1 MDKCITYTLHIILF
15 NFNLEIN
22 TRKMVFTVNPR
33 EDLAFGLE
41 RLKVVFYKLE
51 LNISSL
57 QILYASE
64 GQSFFRYGDE
74 KTAFLVF
81 ISKLKLKRIIW
92 SV

>member
-1 MDKCITYTLHIILF
+1 MGKCITYTLHIILF

-51 LNISSL
+51 LNI
-57 QILYASE
+57 
-64 GQSFFRYGDE
+64 
-74 KTAFLVF
+74 K
-81 ISKLKLKRIIW
+81 
-92 SV
+92 